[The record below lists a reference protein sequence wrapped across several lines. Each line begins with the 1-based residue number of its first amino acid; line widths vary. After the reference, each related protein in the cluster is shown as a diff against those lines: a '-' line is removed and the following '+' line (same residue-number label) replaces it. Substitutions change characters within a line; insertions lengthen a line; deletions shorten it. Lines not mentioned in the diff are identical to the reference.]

1 MDRIM
6 RVQARITLPL
16 DIRCE
21 IDSLRTKWNPERAAG
36 NPAHIT
42 IAYHDE
48 APDPSLLMERLRIAA
63 ARVALFRLALGLAKP
78 FPEPDRGVFLDVSDP
93 TGGVAAIREIL
104 LGPPFTRR
112 ARFGLHVTLLH
123 PDQGGRLEHA
133 WPDLSSLTELGTFEV
148 TELQM
153 VGSGQE
159 TLAVFRLPRTEPHA
173 GLEPAPGIGF

>member
-16 DIRCE
+16 DVRSE

-48 APDPSLLMERLRIAA
+48 APDPSLLMERLHIAA
-63 ARVALFRLALGLAKP
+63 ARVTPFRLALGSAKR
-78 FPEPDRGVFLDVSDP
+78 FPEPVRGAYLEVADH

-104 LGPPFTRR
+104 LAPPFTRR
-112 ARFGLHVTLLH
+112 DRFGLHVTLLH
-123 PDQGGRLEHA
+123 PDQGERLELA
-133 WPDLSSLTELGTFEV
+133 WPDLSNIAELGTFEV
-148 TELQM
+148 DELQM
-153 VGSGQE
+153 VGPRQE
-159 TLAVFRLPRTEPHA
+159 KLMVVNLQKNKT
-173 GLEPAPGIGF
+173 